1 MTRPRGMTKQ
11 VAVRLDERTLKRLEE
26 VRDPEKYPTQSDFVR
41 EAIRRMIREERRKRI
56 AAEIERLMQDPEE
69 VRLQQEMA
77 EAGLAEWAAR
87 LEAADRGEL

>member
-1 MTRPRGMTKQ
+1 MARTREMTKQ
-11 VAVRLDERTLKRLEE
+11 VAVRLDERTLKRLEDA
-26 VRDPEKYPTQSDFVR
+26 RDPEKYPTQSDFVS

-56 AAEIERLMQDPEE
+56 AAEIDRLMQDPEQ

-77 EAGLAEWAAR
+77 EAGLADWASR

>member
-1 MTRPRGMTKQ
+1 MARAKEMTKQ
-11 VAVRLDERTLKRLEE
+11 VAVRLDERTLKRLEDA
-26 VRDPEKYPTQSDFVR
+26 RDPEKYPTQSDFVR

-56 AAEIERLMQDPEE
+56 AAEIDRLMQDPDE

-77 EAGLAEWAAR
+77 EAGMADWAAR